1 MQDSPIFLSLREQ
14 RVRLRAGTLTA
25 TALAEASVAAYQ
37 ARGKHDHAYLTW
49 NGEHAL
55 EMARATDAVI
65 AQGGDAGALM
75 GMAVSI
81 KDIYA
86 VPGLPTYAGSSQ
98 RLPKRW
104 ECPGPVVSAL
114 LKQLPSVMGKTHSVE
129 FAFGGLGTNAH
140 WGAPRNPWD
149 MHQHRTPG
157 GSSSGAGVSLVSGT
171 ASLAFGTD
179 TAGSVRIPASMTG
192 VAGLKTTAG
201 RWSTQQIV
209 PLSSTLDTPGLLA
222 RRVDDIAFAFDA
234 LDCELGSK
242 ALGGKGGQVPATP
255 SLADLTFGVPETF
268 FWDDCS
274 PGIAE
279 TVRAAIKQ
287 LEAAGAR
294 IVTLALPGID
304 EAYALFKLGGVA
316 AAELAAF
323 LKTELPEM
331 MDSLDPNVAA
341 RIAAADD
348 MPAWEYV
355 RRRTVLD
362 SLYASAAARMAD
374 VDAVLTPT
382 VAITPP
388 TIESLQ
394 PEGAYPKANMHAL
407 RNTVIANFLG
417 LCALTLPVG
426 KDAASMPVGLQVLAG
441 PWQDA
446 KLLAIGQAIE
456 NELGTGLEI
465 LGQPPTV

>member
-1 MQDSPIFLSLREQ
+1 MQDSPIFLPLREQ
-14 RVRLRAGTLTA
+14 RARLRASTLTA
-25 TALAEASVAAYQ
+25 TELAEASIAAYQ
-37 ARGKHDHAYLTW
+37 QRGKHDHAYLTW
-49 NGEHAL
+49 NGEQAL
-55 EMARATDAVI
+55 AMAKAADAVL

-86 VPGLPTYAGSSQ
+86 VTGMPTYAGSSQ

-104 ECPGPVVSAL
+104 ERPGPMVSAL

-149 MHQHRTPG
+149 VHQHRTPG
-157 GSSSGAGVSLVSGT
+157 GSSSGAGVSLVGGT
-171 ASLAFGTD
+171 ASLALGTD

-201 RWSTQQIV
+201 RWSTEQIV

-234 LDCELGSK
+234 LDPGI
-242 ALGGKGGQVPATP
+242 GGKDNRVPATP

-294 IVTLALPGID
+294 IVTLELPGIND
-304 EAYALFKLGGVA
+304 AYELFKLGGVA
-316 AAELAAF
+316 APELAAF

-331 MDSLDPNVAA
+331 IDSLDPNVAA
-341 RIAAADD
+341 RVKAADD

-362 SLYASAAARMAD
+362 SLATSAAARMDD

-388 TIESLQ
+388 TIESLE

-426 KDAASMPVGLQVLAG
+426 KDAVGMPVGLQVLAG

-446 KLLAIGQAIE
+446 KLLSIGQAIE
-456 NELGTGLEI
+456 NELGTGLEV
-465 LGQPPTV
+465 LGQPPSI

>member
-1 MQDSPIFLSLREQ
+1 MQDSPIFLPLREQ
-14 RVRLRAGTLTA
+14 RARLRAGTLTA
-25 TALAEASVAAYQ
+25 TELAKASIAAYQ
-37 ARGKHDHAYLTW
+37 QRGKHDHAYLTW
-49 NGEHAL
+49 NGEQAL
-55 EMARATDAVI
+55 SMANAADAVL

-81 KDIYA
+81 KDIFA
-86 VPGLPTYAGSSQ
+86 VTGLPTYAGSSQ
-98 RLPKRW
+98 RLQKRW
-104 ECPGPVVSAL
+104 ERPGPVVGAL

-149 MHQHRTPG
+149 AHQHRTPG
-157 GSSSGAGVSLVSGT
+157 GSSSGAGVSLVGGT

-201 RWSTQQIV
+201 RWSTEQIV

-222 RRVDDIAFAFDA
+222 RRVDDLAFAFDA
-234 LDCELGSK
+234 LDG
-242 ALGGKGGQVPATP
+242 ALSGKDEQVPATP
-255 SLADLTFGVPETF
+255 ALAGLTFGVPETF

-274 PGIAE
+274 PGVAE
-279 TVRAAIKQ
+279 SVRAAIKQ

-294 IVTLALPGID
+294 IVTLELPDID
-304 EAYALFKLGGVA
+304 GAYELFKLGGVA

-331 MDSLDPNVAA
+331 IDALDPNVAA
-341 RIAAADD
+341 RVKAADD

-362 SLYASAAARMAD
+362 SLHQSAAACMAN

-388 TIESLQ
+388 TIESLEH
-394 PEGAYPKANMHAL
+394 EGAYSKANMHAL

-417 LCALTLPVG
+417 LCGLTLPVG
-426 KDAASMPVGLQVLAG
+426 KDAAGMPVGLQVLAG

-446 KLLAIGQAIE
+446 NLLAIGQAIE
-456 NELGTGLEI
+456 NELGSGMEI
-465 LGQPPTV
+465 LGQPPVV